1 MTMIPISEAESTAL
15 LEKSGPLGQYVP
27 LSFGPGGVAL
37 DTEDAGARWAID
49 TLQAMRAAERD
60 LARDLNLAVETRL
73 RDDLHEALAEEFGDE
88 IRHERLDLVGQR
100 VADELTTA
108 VFEAL
113 RDAGFTMIRKA

>member
-1 MTMIPISEAESTAL
+1 MITISEAESTAL

-37 DTEDAGARWAID
+37 DSEDVGARWAID
-49 TLQAMRAAERD
+49 TLNAIRAEQRGLAAE
-60 LARDLNLAVETRL
+60 LNRAVETRL
-73 RDDLHEALAEEFGDE
+73 CDDLHELLAEEFADE

-100 VADELTTA
+100 FADQLTTS

-113 RDAGFTMIRKA
+113 QTSGFTILRKED

>member
-1 MTMIPISEAESTAL
+1 MIPISEAESTAL

-37 DTEDAGARWAID
+37 DDTDAGAAWAIK
-49 TLQAMRAAERD
+49 TLRAMRTEQRE
-60 LARDLNLAVETRL
+60 LAGELNRAVETRL
-73 RDDLHEALAEEFGDE
+73 RDDLHELLAEEFADE

-100 VADELTTA
+100 FADQLTTS

-113 RDAGFTMIRKA
+113 QASGFTILRKED